1 MKKAIGIYWGNQ
13 KSAVAFKDTSVEI
26 IRNKEN
32 EEFTHNY
39 VGLRK
44 NEICVGRTAYQLLK
58 TDPISTIH
66 SLRNLLGAS
75 FNDKVVQDMIDSP
88 YYKYGITSLK
98 GGTDNAVA
106 VILGGK
112 HYTPEQLSAEI
123 LKKLKRD
130 AEEKLGDEVTHAVI
144 TVPAYFTE
152 KQKNTTRVAAQ
163 LAGLKV
169 QKLLAEPT
177 AAAIAYGVDN
187 MKAGDAKTVMI
198 YDFGGETFD
207 LSILNIVDGQYMEA
221 GTGGDRWLGGDDLD
235 RALQTHILKRIS
247 QDYNISDIDTLI
259 ENLDQRKR
267 FQFDAQF
274 RDNVENI
281 KIQLSSSTSAQLIMD
296 GFEDENGEWIDFYIT
311 ITRDEFEKLA
321 KPFVERS
328 IELIDVLLKE
338 VGYDISMIDSILLV
352 GGTSCIPLIKQML
365 SQKYGSDKIKVS
377 EKPMLAIAE
386 GAGILSYRLG
396 DYCEDEFA
404 SNCSNQDFSFSTQH
418 NYFIEVELGLYD
430 RIIEKQMPLPCN
442 VLRTYKTT
450 VNNQKVVKVGIYAD
464 VENGEKEKQTMGFF
478 TIEEDLPTG
487 SDIVLDFTLGIDEI
501 FEVKAYPKTNKAK
514 SKKIVL
520 ARGNKDSKTLDFLS
534 NSLEKVQNGKYSK
547 KGIEWFYNSIKKQIQ
562 KIDDLATNEYDS
574 EEWEKIGV
582 EIFNIVESMSKFE
595 IQPYEINHEILSI
608 IDKADTTVKRDFYYR
623 YSIQL
628 IKEEKYSEAE
638 NIIST
643 HLNFQSSEIDKLKEI
658 LNAEK
663 NNNAVKRIAEIN
675 TSIEKLYN
683 NALSTDEIKSLY
695 DSIDKVSSEVSFLDN
710 QLSEKISAIKPTLFN
725 RLLTQ
730 YIAGEQYG
738 NAITII
744 QKYPKF
750 WESPE
755 LLKNLGICCYGY
767 TSKGLLTERNYRIVI
782 SGWLTSVFSDRV
794 ILKSLD
800 DTTWDDNY
808 TFSLSEAIGSNYSQH
823 EEIPDNVNYDEISET
838 NISIGAT
845 QKELLQQFETI
856 IHKEIQDVKLSKLV
870 NDFYDSE
877 KEAIEKVIEVVEND
891 IFFAT
896 PYFATSNGINNE
908 IIKELDNDYHS
919 YSNENALEAGIPY
932 IKNSNSTVVYQ
943 YFFAN
948 DLVDKV
954 ITAIKN
960 ENSTAIKNLNTKDN
974 KQWIEK
980 FDNISSSVEDK
991 LFNVIAN
998 KISED
1003 DENEKLIPIM
1013 EECFSFSSQNEKL
1026 KHQYSSYV
1034 ANYCISKVNNEE
1046 IDHFKALSLM
1056 KGAYLRSPNNPR
1068 VVKNF
1073 ITLIR
1078 FNLMDMLN
1086 DQTRKTTEIYTIL
1099 DWVKNNMSQTYKQN
1113 CNELSKA
1120 RREILQQMK
1129 QAGVDVS
1136 LFDDNSMS
1144 SILSGTSLNSQG
1156 LKMKKVLTYLKE
1168 LGNEQTS
1175 SNPLDP
1181 LSRLRQQLNLDNDDF
1196 PF

>member
-1 MKKAIGIYWGNQ
+1 MEVIIVLVIIAVVGYLIYQSLPNTKFEKAQSLFNAKDYVQAINILNGIFEKHVDAPAKLAECKLKLGQQTSAKSEKLKFFNEVVEIRKRISNSSSVAKFESIEAKALFEIAKIQYEETKGDIEKLNQNIRFIDTANKKGSESDFSSLKTKHFNDLADSHFKKAI
-13 KSAVAFKDTSVEI
+13 
-26 IRNKEN
+26 
-32 EEFTHNY
+32 
-39 VGLRK
+39 
-44 NEICVGRTAYQLLK
+44 
-58 TDPISTIH
+58 
-66 SLRNLLGAS
+66 
-75 FNDKVVQDMIDSP
+75 
-88 YYKYGITSLK
+88 
-98 GGTDNAVA
+98 
-106 VILGGK
+106 
-112 HYTPEQLSAEI
+112 
-123 LKKLKRD
+123 
-130 AEEKLGDEVTHAVI
+130 
-144 TVPAYFTE
+144 
-152 KQKNTTRVAAQ
+152 
-163 LAGLKV
+163 
-169 QKLLAEPT
+169 
-177 AAAIAYGVDN
+177 
-187 MKAGDAKTVMI
+187 
-198 YDFGGETFD
+198 
-207 LSILNIVDGQYMEA
+207 
-221 GTGGDRWLGGDDLD
+221 
-235 RALQTHILKRIS
+235 
-247 QDYNISDIDTLI
+247 
-259 ENLDQRKR
+259 
-267 FQFDAQF
+267 
-274 RDNVENI
+274 
-281 KIQLSSSTSAQLIMD
+281 
-296 GFEDENGEWIDFYIT
+296 
-311 ITRDEFEKLA
+311 
-321 KPFVERS
+321 
-328 IELIDVLLKE
+328 
-338 VGYDISMIDSILLV
+338 
-352 GGTSCIPLIKQML
+352 
-365 SQKYGSDKIKVS
+365 
-377 EKPMLAIAE
+377 
-386 GAGILSYRLG
+386 
-396 DYCEDEFA
+396 
-404 SNCSNQDFSFSTQH
+404 
-418 NYFIEVELGLYD
+418 
-430 RIIEKQMPLPCN
+430 
-442 VLRTYKTT
+442 
-450 VNNQKVVKVGIYAD
+450 
-464 VENGEKEKQTMGFF
+464 EKEKSNKNSEAIQIYNTAKDFAEKSSNK
-478 TIEEDLPTG
+478 T
-487 SDIVLDFTLGIDEI
+487 VL
-501 FEVKAYPKTNKAK
+501 N
-514 SKKIVL
+514 
-520 ARGNKDSKTLDFLS
+520 
-534 NSLEKVQNGKYSK
+534 
-547 KGIEWFYNSIKKQIQ
+547 NSIARIAICQLKRNDSISLDNISEIQ
-562 KIDDLATNEYDS
+562 KS
-574 EEWEKIGV
+574 
-582 EIFNIVESMSKFE
+582 
-595 IQPYEINHEILSI
+595 
-608 IDKADTTVKRDFYYR
+608 DKNYQKELYYR
-623 YSIQL
+623 YAIQFL
-628 IKEEKYSEAE
+628 KNKEYSEAE

-643 HLNFQSSEIDKLKEI
+643 HLNFQSSEIDKLKEV

-663 NNNAVKRIAEIN
+663 NNNAVKKVAEIN
-675 TSIEKLYN
+675 NSIEKLYN
-683 NALSTDEIKSLY
+683 NSLSTEELKSLY

-730 YIAGEQYG
+730 YISGEQYG

-823 EEIPDNVNYDEISET
+823 EEIPDNVNYDEITET

-998 KISED
+998 KISE
-1003 DENEKLIPIM
+1003 EEVNEKLIPIM

-1113 CNELSKA
+1113 SNELSKA
-1120 RREILQQMK
+1120 RREILQQLK
-1129 QAGVDVS
+1129 QGGVDIS
-1136 LFDDNSMS
+1136 LLDDDNP
-1144 SILSGTSLNSQG
+1144 LSRLNLNFGQSLNAQG

-1175 SNPLDP
+1175 SNQLDA